1 MKTKNGFERLDT
13 PTEPRQ
19 QATIDRPSKLY
30 HNPTVAEVVKPCQ
43 LVEYTA
49 TISRN
54 FRDTN
59 TGDPKVLLRDV
70 RDFEGNLFRD
80 HCWVSKAL
88 LLEVIPYGN
97 KQSLRISF
105 LAKPKSY
112 KTYGPSKVT
121 LTYIEE
127 PIIIKTRVA

>member
-1 MKTKNGFERLDT
+1 MKTKNGFQRLET
-13 PTEPRQ
+13 AESRQ
-19 QATIDRPSKLY
+19 QGTVDRPSKLY
-30 HNPTVAEVVKPCQ
+30 HTPTIAELTKPCKHI
-43 LVEYTA
+43 EYTA

-97 KQSLRISF
+97 KQSLRVSF
-105 LAKPKSY
+105 LARVKTY
-112 KTYGPSKVT
+112 KTYGPAKAT
-121 LTYIEE
+121 LTSIEE
-127 PIIIKTRVA
+127 PMVLKHK